1 MKWTALILVGL
12 ALFLVSPLASA
23 QALPTAD
30 LTELEKKVQGVWRD
44 GYTIVIEGRNFCA
57 DTTRGEWYE
66 GKIVIREDT
75 EPKQFDFVIE
85 NCACGFRWKT
95 SAGILRFDGDEI
107 EIVSAVPGEERPTSF
122 EATDKVVVTRLP
134 GKKESSNPA
143 THCLGEPP
151 AED

>member
-1 MKWTALILVGL
+1 MKWTALLLVGL

-85 NCACGFRWKT
+85 NCACGFSPTWIALDATGWSCSSSVPRNFRSKPR
-95 SAGILRFDGDEI
+95 AGIATRI
-107 EIVSAVPGEERPTSF
+107 SRSEREFT
-122 EATDKVVVTRLP
+122 TVTVT
-134 GKKESSNPA
+134 GSSTGLKPRYR
-143 THCLGEPP
+143 TLSV
-151 AED
+151 